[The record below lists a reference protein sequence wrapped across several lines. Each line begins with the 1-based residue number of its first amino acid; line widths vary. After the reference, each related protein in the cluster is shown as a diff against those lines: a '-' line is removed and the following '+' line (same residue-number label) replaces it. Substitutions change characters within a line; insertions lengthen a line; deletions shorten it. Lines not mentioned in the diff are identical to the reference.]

1 MELEIKYSSKG
12 EKLKMLIDDE
22 DYNLIKSFCIN
33 PIEGKL
39 TTGSRTPYAIT
50 RKTINKKRKQ
60 FYIHRLVMGILDNPS
75 IHIDHINGNTI
86 DNRKENLRI
95 VTRSQNMK
103 NRSSSVNG
111 TSKFLGVYY
120 CSNKRGGKKWRA
132 VIKPSND
139 SNIHL
144 GYYSDEYLGAYAYNI
159 AAKVIHGEYAN
170 LNDIDIFNCSSS
182 NFLIGGNNNKDKYN
196 IHLNDIKLKVME
208 YLSNRGFV
216 VGEGDG
222 GV

>member
-1 MELEIKYSSKG
+1 MEIEIKYSSKG

-39 TTGSRTPYAIT
+39 TTGSRSPYAIT
-50 RKTINKKRKQ
+50 RKSINKKRKQ
-60 FYIHRLVMGILDNPS
+60 FYIHRLVMGVLDNPS

-86 DNRKENLRI
+86 DNRKCNLRI
-95 VTRSQNMK
+95 VTGSQNMK
-103 NRSSSVNG
+103 NRKSSIGG

-120 CSNKRGGKKWRA
+120 CSNKRGSKNWR
-132 VIKPSND
+132 VMIKPTND
-139 SNIHL
+139 TNIHL
-144 GYYSDEYLGAYAYNI
+144 GYYYDEELGGYAYNI

-170 LNDIDIFNCSSS
+170 LNNIDINICSSS
-182 NFLIGGNNNKDKYN
+182 FFLIGGNNNKDT

-216 VGEGDG
+216 VGEDVGD
-222 GV
+222 V

>member
-1 MELEIKYSSKG
+1 MEIEIKYSSTTKG

-22 DYNLIKSFCIN
+22 DYELIKSFCNN
-33 PIEGKL
+33 PIEGKY
-39 TTGSRTPYAIT
+39 TTGSKTPYAIT

-60 FYIHRLVMGILDNPS
+60 FYIHRLVMGVIDNPS
-75 IHIDHINGNTI
+75 IYIDHINGNTI
-86 DNRKENLRI
+86 DNRKVNLRI

-120 CSNKRGGKKWRA
+120 CSNKRGSKKWRA

-139 SNIHL
+139 KNIHL
-144 GYYSDEYLGAYAYNI
+144 GYYDDEYLGAYAYNI

-170 LNDIDIFNCSSS
+170 LNNIID
-182 NFLIGGNNNKDKYN
+182 NFLIGGNND
-196 IHLNDIKLKVME
+196 IIDIIKLKVIK
-208 YLSNRGFV
+208 YLSNRGYV
-216 VGEGDG
+216 VGEDDI
-222 GV
+222 

>member
-1 MELEIKYSSKG
+1 MELEIKHSPKG
-12 EKLKMLIDDE
+12 KKLKMLIDDE

-50 RKTINKKRKQ
+50 RKSINKKRKQ
-60 FYIHRLVMGILDNPS
+60 FYIHRLVMGVLDNPS

-103 NRSSSVNG
+103 NRSSSVRG

-120 CSNKRGGKKWRA
+120 CSNKRGSKKWRT

-144 GYYSDEYLGAYAYNI
+144 GYYYDEDLGAYAYNI

-170 LNDIDIFNCSSS
+170 LNNIDIFNCSSS

-216 VGEGDG
+216 VCEDDI
-222 GV
+222 